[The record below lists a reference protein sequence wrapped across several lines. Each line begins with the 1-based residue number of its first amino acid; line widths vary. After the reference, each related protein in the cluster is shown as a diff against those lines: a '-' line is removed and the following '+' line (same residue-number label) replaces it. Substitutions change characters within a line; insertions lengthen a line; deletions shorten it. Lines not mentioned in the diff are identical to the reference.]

1 MEENHYP
8 TDNFESLEEIARAEL
23 DEGQRP
29 VMRTELE
36 NLEDY
41 DVIFVGYPIWW
52 YDMPVVMYTFF
63 DQYDFSGKTIIPFTT
78 HGGSRL
84 SGTVETIAELEP
96 EAQVSDQALTI
107 SRNDVEGAASEVADW
122 VASLNLGN

>member
-8 TDNFESLEEIARAEL
+8 TDNFESLAELARTEL

-29 VMRTELE
+29 AMRTELE

-52 YDMPVVMYTFF
+52 YDMPAVMYTFF

-78 HGGSRL
+78 HGGDDRGTGARGAGIR
-84 SGTVETIAELEP
+84 SGADHFAERCGRCCL
-96 EAQVSDQALTI
+96 
-107 SRNDVEGAASEVADW
+107 
-122 VASLNLGN
+122 